1 MTGLHDGYKLYSIIY
16 KSISVGSWKL
26 DIKLWKEVK
35 NWDREGLGWRC
46 KGGLGGWAGSVGKS
60 GRGGLY
66 LDWFILERGHFTA
79 LGNSN
84 EGKTLIFINIYSWWS
99 EQEMMLQGLN
109 LRGAEEPHLPW
120 SHWETQVCSTLLG
133 QTQTMQMQARH
144 STPQTLNCFDPAVLS
159 HWRWCEFRPS
169 ERSAPKLH
177 FHSWNWT
184 RFQPLLARI
193 HPKRLIPC
201 SAKRQSFGGRVHH
214 SELIFKAVLKVPPPF
229 FVCDAAMFVRERFT
243 ISLLLLWNHPTF
255 KLSRLNKPEPITSMS
270 DHKVDDV

>member
-35 NWDREGLGWRC
+35 NWDREGLGWSC
-46 KGGLGGWAGSVGKS
+46 KGGWAGKS
-60 GRGGLY
+60 GRGGSY

-99 EQEMMLQGLN
+99 EQEMVLQGLN

-120 SHWETQVCSTLLG
+120 SHWETQVCSTLPG
-133 QTQTMQMQARH
+133 QTQTVQIRTRN
-144 STPQTLNCFDPAVLS
+144 STPPPKLKQFWSCSAQLLALMRIQT
-159 HWRWCEFRPS
+159 

-177 FHSWNWT
+177 FHSWNWI

-193 HPKRLIPC
+193 HPKRLTPC
-201 SAKRQSFGGRVHH
+201 SVEQQSFGGRFHH
-214 SELIFKAVLKVPPPF
+214 SELIF
-229 FVCDAAMFVRERFT
+229 
-243 ISLLLLWNHPTF
+243 
-255 KLSRLNKPEPITSMS
+255 
-270 DHKVDDV
+270 